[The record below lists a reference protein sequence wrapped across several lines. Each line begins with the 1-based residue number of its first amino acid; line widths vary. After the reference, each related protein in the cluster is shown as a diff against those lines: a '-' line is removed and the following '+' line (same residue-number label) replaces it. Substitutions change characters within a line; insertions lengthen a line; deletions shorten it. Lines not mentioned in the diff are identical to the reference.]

1 MIQKQKLQSVISK
14 YHLSGLIDS
23 VKWKIEE
30 QTLNIDFISPNR
42 DMVGS
47 ITTPFPTIPA
57 TIAIFN
63 TSQLNKLISI
73 TDNTLQL
80 DFIKSNKIYSKIII
94 HDGKFIL
101 EYSLADLML
110 IPKVPVVNN
119 PETSDIE
126 ITLTLDDINSFI
138 KAKNALPDAE
148 IVTLKSSRSLYDS
161 SEVELIIGDQ
171 TDFSNKISFKFLDI
185 KANNPDPFE
194 LGFDA
199 NVLKEILSAN
209 KTNQAKILL
218 NKEGLMNLYFTDG
231 DIESSY
237 FLVQKETY

>member
-1 MIQKQKLQSVISK
+1 MRSTARGFTGAAAPIN
-14 YHLSGLIDS
+14 YTENY
-23 VKWKIEE
+23 KIE
-30 QTLNIDFISPNR
+30 LFFYLKYYI
-42 DMVGS
+42 
-47 ITTPFPTIPA
+47 
-57 TIAIFN
+57 
-63 TSQLNKLISI
+63 
-73 TDNTLQL
+73 
-80 DFIKSNKIYSKIII
+80 
-94 HDGKFIL
+94 
-101 EYSLADLML
+101 
-110 IPKVPVVNN
+110 
-119 PETSDIE
+119 
-126 ITLTLDDINSFI
+126 FI

-148 IVTLKSSRSLYDS
+148 IVTLKSSKSLYDS

-185 KANNPDPFE
+185 KANDPNPFE

-218 NKEGLMNLYFTDG
+218 NKEGLMNLYFIDG

>member
-30 QTLNIDFISPNR
+30 QTLNIEFISPNK
-42 DMVGS
+42 DMVG
-47 ITTPFPTIPA
+47 IIKTPFPTIHA

-80 DFIKSNKIYSKIII
+80 DFIKSNKIYSKVIIY
-94 HDGKFIL
+94 DGKFTL

-110 IPKVPVVNN
+110 IPKVPIVNN
-119 PETSDIE
+119 PEISDVE

-148 IVTLKSSRSLYDS
+148 IVTLKSSKNLHNLH
-161 SEVELIIGDQ
+161 EIELIIGDQ
-171 TDFSNKISFKFLDI
+171 TDFSNKISFGFLDI
-185 KANNPDPFE
+185 KANNPEQFE
-194 LGFDA
+194 LCFDA
-199 NVLKEILSAN
+199 NILKEILNAN

-218 NKEGLMNLYFTDG
+218 NKEGLMNLYFVDG

-237 FLVQKETY
+237 FLVQKEIY